1 MKAFRYIFVILF
13 LILGLNLYGNDISK
27 DDIFQDAILQDAIL
41 QDTIKIK
48 FSESTLII
56 ENLPKDDVLEIYNIM
71 GAKVYTRRIKSGT
84 NEYQITL
91 PRGYY
96 IIKIGK
102 FTKKI
107 AVR

>member
-1 MKAFRYIFVILF
+1 MKSFRCTLLVLF
-13 LILGLNLYGNDISK
+13 LFVGLNSYGNTINNDSTSYISSTYSNNR
-27 DDIFQDAILQDAIL
+27 QESLL
-41 QDTIKIK
+41 IK
-48 FSESTLII
+48 FTGSTLVI
-56 ENLPKDDVLEIYNIM
+56 ENLPKDDIMEIYNIM
-71 GAKVYTRRIKSGT
+71 GAKVYTRRINSGT
-84 NEYQITL
+84 NEYQLTL

>member
-1 MKAFRYIFVILF
+1 MKEFRYLLVLFFLTVSLNSYANVI
-13 LILGLNLYGNDISK
+13 S
-27 DDIFQDAILQDAIL
+27 

-48 FSESTLII
+48 FTESTLII
-56 ENLPKDDVLEIYNIM
+56 ENLPSDDVLEIYNIM